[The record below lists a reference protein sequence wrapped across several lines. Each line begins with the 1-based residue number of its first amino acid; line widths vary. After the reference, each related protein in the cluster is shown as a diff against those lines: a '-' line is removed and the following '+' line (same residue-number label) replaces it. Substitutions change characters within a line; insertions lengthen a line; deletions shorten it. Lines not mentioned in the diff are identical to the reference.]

1 MNFKPVLL
9 YSDIFFFAFVGVL
22 VVLVLWGR
30 QREDYREAARRIMSR
45 WLPTLCLIV
54 IFIYGTIALL
64 DSMHYRPA
72 VRTDAGKIAT
82 NKKGETIYGDMR
94 SVLDAILMYTY
105 DGVRK
110 TNGRINIS
118 FEKSYSRPGATKS
131 FDKLMDRQT
140 GKWSFRNLEEPGGHL
155 LGTDKAGGDV
165 FYKLIKGI
173 RTALIVG
180 LVTTMIAVP
189 FAIIFGVTAGYFGGK
204 VDDAIQF
211 IYITLGSI
219 PSILLISAMMMIVRV
234 RMDVGGHQGQMYFHA
249 DKIVLFLCAILGLI
263 SWSGLCR
270 LLRGETIKIRELDYV
285 QAARALGVNDFF
297 IIFRHIVPNVI
308 HVVLISSIL
317 RFSGLV
323 MVEAI
328 LAYINI
334 GVPSDI
340 YSWGRVVDGAREQL
354 GRDPMIWWP
363 VFGAFLFM
371 FFLVLS
377 INVFGDAL
385 RDALDP
391 KLRQSA

>member
-1 MNFKPVLL
+1 MNFKPVFL
-9 YSDIFFFAFVGVL
+9 YSDIFFFAFIGVL

-30 QREDYREAARRIMSR
+30 RREDYREAARRIFSN
-45 WLPTLCLIV
+45 WLATLCLV
-54 IFIYGTIALL
+54 IICVYGMIALL
-64 DSMHYRPA
+64 DSMHYRPL
-72 VRTDAGKIAT
+72 VR
-82 NKKGETIYGDMR
+82 GETGEAQKNRRDEKMYGNLR
-94 SVLDAILMYTY
+94 SVLDAVLARTY
-105 DGVRK
+105 SGIKESDGRLDV
-110 TNGRINIS
+110 S
-118 FEKSYSRPGATKS
+118 YEKSYSQPLAEQS
-131 FDKLMDRQT
+131 FDKVPDPDSGEWNNLP
-140 GKWSFRNLEEPGGHL
+140 LEEPGVHL

-165 FYKLIKGI
+165 FYKLIKGV

-189 FAIIFGVTAGYFGGK
+189 FAILFGVTAGYFGGK
-204 VDDAIQF
+204 VDDVIQF

-234 RMDVGGHQGQMYFHA
+234 RLDVESGRGAAFHD
-249 DKIVLFLCAILGLI
+249 DKVVLFLCAILGLV

-285 QAARALGVNDFF
+285 QAARALGVNDFY
-297 IIFRHIVPNVI
+297 IIARHVVPNVI

-334 GVPSDI
+334 GVPSSI

-377 INVFGDAL
+377 INVFGDAV

-391 KLRQSA
+391 KLRQ